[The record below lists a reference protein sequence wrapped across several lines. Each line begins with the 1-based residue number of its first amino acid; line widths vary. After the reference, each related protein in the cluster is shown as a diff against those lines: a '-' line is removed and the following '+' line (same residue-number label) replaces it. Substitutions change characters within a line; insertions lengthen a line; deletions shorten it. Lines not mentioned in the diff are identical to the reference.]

1 MLKETLK
8 TLLQRLNSERLIQ
21 NCLTWHPQSSNEI
34 VDKIYFVHLFRH
46 EHQSLTLDQIRNI
59 ETLLNTNWMKER
71 QDSIDYKY
79 SQKDSLFNVILKFA
93 EDTLLLVNDKPVCK
107 YDKVLDWHELS
118 MQLGE
123 DLFTTALKA
132 GYDVKHGRECSTFLW
147 HPYTRTS
154 HPALNELYRRPLTEL
169 HAHLKGTSLNFD
181 LNWLSL
187 MNFIQN
193 RAQEFKVFDIR
204 QHVQVTVGMEDYV
217 NDLYHQ
223 VMKAAAIRLYLFA
236 TIMGQGDDV
245 AEIVIDILRSQNRL
259 EATFCCSSLQE
270 AIDSYRQLYGKRYT
284 GHASDYDIVDY
295 TILKSSAIERDDL
308 LVSVLSGERTFMY
321 SLIKRCF
328 EGNLSHLHE
337 QLLIAYF
344 VIKAR
349 LRQEMVQL
357 NEGVGFDNFATYQD
371 RKTAFIKVG
380 SVYERLIAQFAI
392 GNFLKESPKTRYM
405 EARIIPKMTGDD
417 VRCQIHRTDL
427 DVRSEQFGGGEGWQY
442 YFIYHFIKRADNT
455 KDILQDLVPR
465 HHALRGWVKLQAK
478 AIYAYRNY
486 NLSEGNDRVVG
497 IDAASSEI
505 KARPEVFAQAY
516 RYLRRHRIDDHVM
529 CRPQDLRMTYHVGED
544 FMDVVDGL
552 RAYDEVVRFLQF
564 CEGDRL
570 GHGLVLGVDVA
581 TYYKRR
587 NLLLAL
593 PIQMILDN
601 IVWLYEECRSL
612 GDPYILAPQ
621 LEREFEYY
629 YRMLYGDKIPIYS
642 MHTYYHS
649 WLLRGDNPY
658 CYQDPTEE
666 PQPAVSVDEWEMN
679 NLIVGDPDISNARKD
694 GPARRLYSLYHFDR
708 RTKANG
714 RKVVEYHISEEYVNT
729 VELIRRGK
737 LADAEQRHL
746 AIECNPTS
754 NYKIGELTD
763 YAEHPI
769 TQFYN
774 EGISGGEDRHSL
786 SVSINTDDAGVFS
799 TSIEREYAV
808 MSKALEEKYC
818 KKGQLSPKQIY
829 DWLEDVR
836 QFGQQQMFGKWGSDR
851 LVSMTEIR

>member
-8 TLLQRLNSERLIQ
+8 TLLQRLNSERLIH

-34 VDKIYFVHLFRH
+34 VDKAHFIHLFRH

-71 QDSIDYKY
+71 RDSIDYKY
-79 SQKDSLFNVILKFA
+79 CPHDSLFNVVLRFA
-93 EDTLLLVNDKPVCK
+93 EDTLLLVNDKPACK
-107 YDKVLDWHELS
+107 YDKILDWHDMS

-132 GYDVKHGRECSTFLW
+132 GYDVKHGREWNIFLW
-147 HPYTRTS
+147 HPYIKTI
-154 HPALNELYRRPLTEL
+154 HPALDELYRRPLTEL

-193 RAQEFKVFDIR
+193 RAQEFKDFDIR

-223 VMKAAAIRLYLFA
+223 VIKAAAIRLYLFA
-236 TIMGQGDDV
+236 SIMGQGDDV
-245 AEIVIDILRSQNRL
+245 AETVSEILRSQNRL
-259 EATFCCSSLQE
+259 EATFCCSALQE
-270 AIDSYRQLYGKRYT
+270 AIDSYRQLYGKRYIS
-284 GHASDYDIVDY
+284 HEPDYDIVDY
-295 TILKSSAIERDDL
+295 AIFKNSAIEEGSL

-328 EGNLSHLHE
+328 EGNLSHSHE
-337 QLLIAYF
+337 QLLIAYL

-357 NEGVGFDNFATYQD
+357 NEGVGFDNFATYQN
-371 RKTAFIKVG
+371 RKMAFIKDR
-380 SVYERLIAQFAI
+380 SVYERLVVQFAI
-392 GNFLKESPKTRYM
+392 GNFVKESPKTRYM
-405 EARIIPKMTGDD
+405 EVRIVPKLTGDD
-417 VRCQIHRTDL
+417 VHRQIHRTDL
-427 DVRSEQFGGGEGWQY
+427 DVRNEQFGGGEGWQY
-442 YFIYHFIKRADNT
+442 NYIYHFIKRADNT

-465 HHALRGWVKLQAK
+465 HYALRGLVKQQAK

-486 NLSEGNDRVVG
+486 NLSGGNDRVVG

-516 RYLRRHRIDDHVM
+516 RYLRRHRIDEHVM

-552 RAYDEVVRFLQF
+552 RAYDEVVRFLRLD
-564 CEGDRL
+564 EGDRL

-587 NLLLAL
+587 NHLLAL
-593 PIQMILDN
+593 SIQMIIDN
-601 IVWLYEECRSL
+601 VVWLYEECKSL
-612 GDPYILAPQ
+612 GDPYFLASQ
-621 LEREFEYY
+621 LEREFEHY

-642 MHTYYHS
+642 LHTYYHS
-649 WLLRGDNPY
+649 WLLRGDNPF
-658 CYQDPTEE
+658 CYQDPSEE
-666 PQPAVSVDEWEMN
+666 PQPSVSVDEWEMN
-679 NLIVGDPDISNARKD
+679 NLIVGDQDISNARKD
-694 GPARRLYSLYHFDR
+694 SSARLLYCLYHFDR
-708 RTKANG
+708 ISKANG
-714 RKVVEYHISEEYVNT
+714 RKVVEYHITEAYVKT
-729 VELIRRGK
+729 VEQIRRRK
-737 LADAEQRHL
+737 LADVEQRHL

-763 YAEHPI
+763 FAGHPI

-774 EGISGGEDRHSL
+774 EGINGGEDRHSL

-808 MSKALEEKYC
+808 MAKALEEKYC
-818 KKGQLSPKQIY
+818 KKGHLSPKQIY

-836 QFGQQQMFGKWGSDR
+836 RFGQQQMFGKCGAAGGY
-851 LVSMTEIR
+851 